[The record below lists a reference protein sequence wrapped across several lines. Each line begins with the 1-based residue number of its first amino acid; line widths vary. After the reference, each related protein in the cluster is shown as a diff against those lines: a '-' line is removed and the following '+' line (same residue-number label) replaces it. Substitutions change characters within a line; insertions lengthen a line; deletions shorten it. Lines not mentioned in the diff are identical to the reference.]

1 MSAYPELT
9 PTAGRYARHP
19 GGAQRLRPWRRRPR
33 GFAAGRSA
41 EGRTRAAGSRPLI
54 SRGSGEYGGG
64 NVSTR
69 NSTAVPENRHGGS
82 LRVNRNIR

>member
-9 PTAGRYARHP
+9 PTAGRYARRP
-19 GGAQRLRPWRRRPR
+19 GGPLPRPLGAWRPR
-33 GFAAGRSA
+33 VVAGGRAAC
-41 EGRTRAAGSRPLI
+41 GRTRAAGSRPLI

-64 NVSTR
+64 NVFTR

>member
-9 PTAGRYARHP
+9 PTAGRYVRHP
-19 GGAQRLRPWRRRPR
+19 GGAQRLRQGRRRPAASPR
-33 GFAAGRSA
+33 GVLPSA
-41 EGRTRAAGSRPLI
+41 ERAPPVPAPPI

-64 NVSTR
+64 NVFTR
-69 NSTAVPENRHGGS
+69 NSTAVPENRHGES